1 MIRVHFDEK
10 GTPKWVFPGRGTFF
24 FAILLLQPMAYDLLG
39 LSCLE
44 AWGNNGLVEIR

>member
-1 MIRVHFDEK
+1 MGFSRA
-10 GTPKWVFPGRGTFF
+10 GYFF